1 MDVKISP
8 QWKAWIGDDMAE
20 GSPAYDSGNCNF
32 GFAHWIDDDTL
43 DDTGNNPECAGYN
56 GTYDALGCK
65 FGLYVSNKVDITIR
79 FDDLKALEGSP
90 SGAFNIVKPGN

>member
-1 MDVKISP
+1 MV
-8 QWKAWIGDDMAE
+8 E

-43 DDTGNNPECAGYN
+43 DDTGNNSECVGYN

-65 FGLYVSNKVDITIR
+65 FGLYVTNKVDMTIR
-79 FDDLKALEGSP
+79 FDDLKALEGNP
-90 SGAFNIVKPGN
+90 AGAFDIVKPGK

>member
-1 MDVKISP
+1 MIWPRAHLHTIPVIV
-8 QWKAWIGDDMAE
+8 ILVLL
-20 GSPAYDSGNCNF
+20 
-32 GFAHWIDDDTL
+32 HWIDDDTL

>member
-1 MDVKISP
+1 MIWPRAHLHTIPVIVILVLR
-8 QWKAWIGDDMAE
+8 IGLMMILWTILE
-20 GSPAYDSGNCNF
+20 ITQN
-32 GFAHWIDDDTL
+32 
-43 DDTGNNPECAGYN
+43 GYN